1 MMVAVAE
8 AQEHSRQWGMK
19 AEHEKSPTIKKIKV
33 WYENSV
39 WGGGGGSRISSVVE

>member
-1 MMVAVAE
+1 
-8 AQEHSRQWGMK
+8 MK

-39 WGGGGGSRISSVVE
+39 CGGVGISSVVE